1 MSSKAWT
8 IGIRLGAIILSLAFA
23 FAESA
28 AGADLKIGFT
38 LSLTGGTDDYGKAA
52 RMGAQLALKEY
63 NDKGGYQGQKVE
75 AVIYDDETKPAKG
88 VENVTR
94 LITRDKVFAIVGPV
108 NSGVALAIIDIAQKN
123 QIPLIDTIATA
134 EQIIERYQNA
144 PKNYIFRVSLN
155 DGIQTSFMIDY
166 IKSRKYQRIGLMH
179 DSTGWGQSGRDTALR
194 LLKDANLNLVAGP
207 EVFDQNDSDMTT
219 QLTKM
224 RDAKVDFIIAYS
236 LAPAAV
242 QIAKSMQKIGLKA
255 PWTGTWALVAP
266 NFLKLGGKE
275 LIEGVMA
282 VTSYTP
288 EHSANAKA
296 LHEKVER
303 VFKDQ
308 GGDFHPVATAQTY
321 DGVRLLLNALDKVGP
336 DPQKIRDAVEEIDD
350 FNEPVTKMKAHPFSR
365 LNHESLGRDTGF
377 LAVWHDGKLQ
387 QAE

>member
-1 MSSKAWT
+1 MSTKAWT
-8 IGIRLGAIILSLAFA
+8 IGIRLGAIILSLAFS

-63 NDKGGYQGQKVE
+63 NDNGGYQGQKVE

-123 QIPLIDTIATA
+123 QMPLIDTIATA

-207 EVFDQNDSDMTT
+207 EVFDQNNSDMTT

-236 LAPAAV
+236 LAPGAV
-242 QIAKSMQKIGLKA
+242 QIAKSMQKIGLKT

-303 VFKDQ
+303 MFKDQ

-336 DPQKIRDAVEEIDD
+336 DPQKIRDALEEIDD
-350 FNEPVTKMKAHPFSR
+350 FNEPVTKMKPHPFSR

>member
-1 MSSKAWT
+1 
-8 IGIRLGAIILSLAFA
+8 
-23 FAESA
+23 
-28 AGADLKIGFT
+28 
-38 LSLTGGTDDYGKAA
+38 
-52 RMGAQLALKEY
+52 
-63 NDKGGYQGQKVE
+63 
-75 AVIYDDETKPAKG
+75 
-88 VENVTR
+88 
-94 LITRDKVFAIVGPV
+94 
-108 NSGVALAIIDIAQKN
+108 
-123 QIPLIDTIATA
+123 
-134 EQIIERYQNA
+134 
-144 PKNYIFRVSLN
+144 
-155 DGIQTSFMIDY
+155 
-166 IKSRKYQRIGLMH
+166 
-179 DSTGWGQSGRDTALR
+179 
-194 LLKDANLNLVAGP
+194 
-207 EVFDQNDSDMTT
+207 MTT

-224 RDAKVDFIIAYS
+224 RDAKVDFVIAYS

-336 DPQKIRDAVEEIDD
+336 DPQKIRDALEEIDD

>member
-1 MSSKAWT
+1 MSTKART
-8 IGIRLGAIILSLAFA
+8 IGIQLGAIILSLAFA

-144 PKNYIFRVSLN
+144 PKNYVFRVSLN

-194 LLKDANLNLVAGP
+194 LLKDANLDLAAGP

-224 RDAKVDFIIAYS
+224 RDAKVDFVIAYS

-336 DPQKIRDAVEEIDD
+336 NPQKIRDALEEIDD

>member
-1 MSSKAWT
+1 MSTKART
-8 IGIRLGAIILSLAFA
+8 IGIQLGAIILSLAFA

-63 NDKGGYQGQKVE
+63 SDKGGYQGQKVD

-144 PKNYIFRVSLN
+144 PKNYVFRVSLN

-194 LLKDANLNLVAGP
+194 LLKDANLDLAAGP

-224 RDAKVDFIIAYS
+224 RDAKVDFVIAYS

-242 QIAKSMQKIGLKA
+242 QIAKSMQKIRLKA

-336 DPQKIRDAVEEIDD
+336 DPQKIRDALEEIDD